1 MQRSLPL
8 FRVPVINKRLS
19 TNQSINLK
27 HRTHLNKVVRIDNV
41 YFDFKV
47 KSVQGLRF
55 VYLARF
61 AKKLAN

>member
-27 HRTHLNKVVRIDNV
+27 HRSHLNKVVRIDNV
-41 YFDFKV
+41 NFDFKV
-47 KSVQGLRF
+47 KSVFRD
-55 VYLARF
+55 
-61 AKKLAN
+61 

>member
-27 HRTHLNKVVRIDNV
+27 HQTHLNKVVRIDNV

-47 KSVQGLRF
+47 KSVFRD
-55 VYLARF
+55 
-61 AKKLAN
+61 